1 MATERT
7 TTRSGARRRIC
18 ILGATALVLAAG
30 APIATSTE
38 SSAAVHEAHPRPAAA
53 VRTWPFEY
61 TAHNGVVRD
70 AYVVLPA
77 SYGPAGANPTL
88 PVIISPH
95 GRNANGLSNT
105 KYFGDLPARGLFAVI
120 SPDGMGRRFGL
131 KSYAFKG
138 QIDDL
143 ARMPQ
148 LATEALPWLRL
159 DLERV
164 YALGSSMG
172 GQETLML
179 VARHPELLAGAAAM
193 DSVTDLSRRYGQL
206 PDLSCDAKCLR
217 RWGKPYGLV
226 LQRAMRE
233 EVGGTPSSSPARY
246 DARSASA
253 WAQTIAKA
261 GVPLQIWWS
270 SRDLV
275 VSDQK
280 HQSWA
285 LFRELKRLNPC
296 APISAYAGRWPHSQ
310 EMKSTELLP
319 VALHELGLLRDGKK
333 LPSSVRHQPVPAC
346 SEDTR

>member
-7 TTRSGARRRIC
+7 ISRSGARRRIS
-18 ILGATALVLAAG
+18 ILGMTTLVLAAG
-30 APIATSTE
+30 APTATSAE
-38 SSAAVHEAHPRPAAA
+38 SSAALGAANPPQPA
-53 VRTWPFEY
+53 VRTWPYEY
-61 TAHNGVVRD
+61 TAHNGTTRN

-77 SYGPAGANPTL
+77 RYGPQDNPPL

-105 KYFGDLPARGLFAVI
+105 KYFGDLPARGRFAVI

-143 ARMPQ
+143 ARMPR
-148 LATEALPWLRL
+148 LAMEALPWLRL
-159 DLERV
+159 DLDRV

-179 VARHPELLAGAAAM
+179 VARHPDLLAGAAAM
-193 DSVTDLSRRYGQL
+193 DSVTNLSRRYGQL
-206 PDLSCDAKCLR
+206 PDLSCDATCLR

-226 LQRAMRE
+226 LQKAMRD
-233 EVGGTPSSSPARY
+233 EVGGTPSASPKRY
-246 DARSASA
+246 DARSAHA
-253 WAQTIAKA
+253 WAQTIATA

-270 SRDLV
+270 SRDRI

-285 LFRELKRLNPC
+285 LFRELKRLNAC

-310 EMKSTELLP
+310 EMKATELLP
-319 VALHELGLLRDGKK
+319 VALRELGLLRRGKK
-333 LPSSVRHQPVPAC
+333 LPRSVRHQPVPAC
-346 SEDTR
+346 AEDTR

>member
-7 TTRSGARRRIC
+7 TSRSGARRRISL
-18 ILGATALVLAAG
+18 LGVTALLVAAS

-38 SSAAVHEAHPRPAAA
+38 SSAAAGGAKRPQPA

-61 TAHNGVVRD
+61 TAHNGTTRS

-77 SYGPAGANPTL
+77 RYGPDKNEPL

-105 KYFGDLPARGLFAVI
+105 RYFGDLPARGRFAVI

-148 LATEALPWLRL
+148 LALRALPWLRL

-179 VARHPELLAGAAAM
+179 VGRHPDLLAGAAAM
-193 DSVTDLSRRYGQL
+193 DSVTDL
-206 PDLSCDAKCLR
+206 
-217 RWGKPYGLV
+217 
-226 LQRAMRE
+226 
-233 EVGGTPSSSPARY
+233 
-246 DARSASA
+246 
-253 WAQTIAKA
+253 
-261 GVPLQIWWS
+261 
-270 SRDLV
+270 
-275 VSDQK
+275 
-280 HQSWA
+280 
-285 LFRELKRLNPC
+285 
-296 APISAYAGRWPHSQ
+296 
-310 EMKSTELLP
+310 
-319 VALHELGLLRDGKK
+319 
-333 LPSSVRHQPVPAC
+333 
-346 SEDTR
+346 

>member
-1 MATERT
+1 MATNRIT
-7 TTRSGARRRIC
+7 SRSGARRRILVLC
-18 ILGATALVLAAG
+18 ASALLLAAG
-30 APIATSTE
+30 APNAISAG
-38 SSAAVHEAHPRPAAA
+38 SSAALRAAKSPRPAA
-53 VRTWPFEY
+53 VRIWPFQY
-61 TAHNGVVRD
+61 TAHNGAARN
-70 AYVVLPA
+70 AYLVLP
-77 SYGPAGANPTL
+77 SWYGPRNNPAI

-105 KYFGDLPARGLFAVI
+105 RYFGNLPGKGRFAVI
-120 SPDGMGRRFGL
+120 SPDGMGRRLGL
-131 KSYAFKG
+131 KSYAFEG

-148 LATEALPWLRL
+148 LAAKTLPWLRL

-179 VARHPELLAGAAAM
+179 AARHPGLLAGAAAM
-193 DSVTDLSRRYGQL
+193 DSVTNLSRRYRQL
-206 PDLSCDAKCLR
+206 PDLSCDAACMK

-226 LQRAMRE
+226 LQKAMRD
-233 EVGGTPSSSPARY
+233 EVGGMPATSPERY
-246 DARSASA
+246 QARSAAS
-253 WAQTIAKA
+253 WAKTIAA
-261 GVPLQIWWS
+261 SGVPLQIWWS

-285 LFRELKRLNPC
+285 LFRELKRLNRC
-296 APISAYAGRWPHSQ
+296 APISAYAGRWPHSR

-319 VALHELGLLRDGKK
+319 IALHELGLLRRGKE
-333 LPSSVRHQPVPAC
+333 LPRSVRHQPVPAC
-346 SEDTR
+346 AVDPR

>member
-1 MATERT
+1 MFV
-7 TTRSGARRRIC
+7 
-18 ILGATALVLAAG
+18 LGASALLLAAG
-30 APIATSTE
+30 APTATSAE
-38 SSAAVHEAHPRPAAA
+38 SSAAVRAAKPTRPPA

-61 TAHNGVVRD
+61 TAHNGATRY

-77 SYGPAGANPTL
+77 AYGPRNNPSI
-88 PVIISPH
+88 PVVISPH

-105 KYFGDLPARGLFAVI
+105 RYFGNLPAKGRFAVI
-120 SPDGMGRRFGL
+120 SPDGMGRRLGL
-131 KSYAFKG
+131 KSYAFRG
-138 QIDDL
+138 QIEDL

-148 LATEALPWLRL
+148 LAMEALPWLRL
-159 DLERV
+159 DIERV

-179 VARHPELLAGAAAM
+179 VARYPELLAGAAAM

-206 PDLSCDAKCLR
+206 PDLRCDATCLK

-226 LQRAMRE
+226 LQKAMRD
-233 EVGGTPSSSPARY
+233 EVGGTPDASPARY
-246 DARSASA
+246 DARSAAA
-253 WAQTIAKA
+253 WAQTIARS

-285 LFRELKRLNPC
+285 LFRELKRLNRC
-296 APISAYAGRWPHSQ
+296 APVSAYAGRWAHSV
-310 EMKSTELLP
+310 EMQATELLP
-319 VALHELGLLRDGKK
+319 IALHELGLLRRGKK
-333 LPSSVRHQPVPAC
+333 LPRSVRHQPVPAC
-346 SEDTR
+346 AEDTR

>member
-1 MATERT
+1 MATERST
-7 TTRSGARRRIC
+7 SRSGALRRIMA
-18 ILGATALVLAAG
+18 LGATALFLGVGAPTVTAAESTAAAG
-30 APIATSTE
+30 PAKPAP
-38 SSAAVHEAHPRPAAA
+38 AA

-61 TAHNGVVRD
+61 TAHNGTTRN

-77 SYGPAGANPTL
+77 RYGPENNAPL

-105 KYFGDLPARGLFAVI
+105 RYFGDLPARGRFAVI

-143 ARMPQ
+143 ARMPR
-148 LATEALPWLRL
+148 LAMEALPWLRL
-159 DLERV
+159 DLDRV

-179 VARHPELLAGAAAM
+179 VARHPDLLAGAAAM
-193 DSVTDLSRRYGQL
+193 DSVTNLSRRYGQL
-206 PDLSCDAKCLR
+206 PDLSCDATCLR

-226 LQRAMRE
+226 LQKAMRD
-233 EVGGTPSSSPARY
+233 EVGGTPSASPKRY
-246 DARSASA
+246 DARSAHA
-253 WAQTIAKA
+253 WAQTIATA

-285 LFRELKRLNPC
+285 LFRELKRLNAC

-310 EMKSTELLP
+310 EMRASELLP
-319 VALHELGLLRDGKK
+319 IALHKLGLLRRGKT
-333 LPSSVRHQPVPAC
+333 LPSSVHHQPAPAC
-346 SEDTR
+346 SKDAR